1 MADEQVDTRPEIEAL
16 SLSDEQLWGD
26 PVGALG
32 NAIVDRI
39 EVGHTGLE
47 ITAPAQV
54 VISGR
59 DTLPIVGLYIASL
72 REAKTA
78 ELYEQLLLVAFNP
91 GTQQLLAATAYPP
104 REMLREPLESD
115 DDPGEGLT
123 GMPLHFDAFERLQ
136 IPREPGTWLIEL
148 IHRGQVSNRV
158 EVVLLGD
165 PGGYRDEA
173 VEEYLRAQA
182 GRVSPRRTV
191 PAIPQTLGQ
200 ALPAFD
206 DDAAS
211 APEVP
216 EELGLRLR
224 APRVFLRREGAACVL
239 EGSFRLKART
249 RDLVDEARWPK
260 PDKGRGGIYDYEPP
274 VPAAVLPVTLLTTGA
289 IAAGP
294 RLTRLELPS
303 FDDFDPEQSA
313 DLAPSTYTARFALDL
328 EALDALMYDPQTCF
342 IYAFAGELRSDPVLV
357 GVVTPD
363 MLPPGHPDAR

>member
-1 MADEQVDTRPEIEAL
+1 MADEQVDTPAEIQAL

-26 PVGALG
+26 PVAALG
-32 NAIVDRI
+32 NSLIDRI
-39 EVGHTGLE
+39 ERDWFGLE

-54 VISGR
+54 VLSGR
-59 DTLPIVGLYIASL
+59 DTLPVVGLYIASL

-78 ELYEQLLLVAFNP
+78 DLRDQLLLVAFCLE
-91 GTQQLLAATAYPP
+91 TQQLLAATAYPP
-104 REMLREPLESD
+104 LEMLREPLESD
-115 DDPGEGLT
+115 DDPGEGAT

-136 IPREPGTWLIEL
+136 IPREPGTWIIQL

-158 EVVLLGD
+158 EVKLLGD
-165 PGGYRDEA
+165 PSGYRDEA

-200 ALPAFD
+200 TLPAFD
-206 DDAAS
+206 DDATD

-216 EELGLRLR
+216 EEIGLCLS

-239 EGSFRLKART
+239 RGSFRLKART
-249 RDLVDEARWPK
+249 QDIVDEDRWPK
-260 PDKGRGGIYDYEPP
+260 PDKSRGGIYDYEPP
-274 VPAAVLPVTLLTTGA
+274 VPAAVLPVTLLTTGTA
-289 IAAGP
+289 AAGP

-303 FDDFDPEQSA
+303 FDEFDPEQSA

-342 IYAFAGELRSDPVLV
+342 IYAFAGELQSEPVLV